1 VLKRRRRMAVK
12 NKQKRIKVGDTTA
25 ENNGYSKVKL
35 TLKQAT
41 KAQNGS
47 KGIVLLFLLPR
58 R

>member
-1 VLKRRRRMAVK
+1 MAVK

>member
-1 VLKRRRRMAVK
+1 MAVK

-25 ENNGYSKVKL
+25 ENNDYSKVKL